1 MTALTISG
9 IHDFPDLDGVEAII
23 SIRDPGDEL
32 PAEVRS
38 ATAPVFDLIFHDV
51 LEDDEHS
58 GYVSPEAWQLE
69 RLLSFL
75 HQVRPQRLHIHCFYG
90 VSRSTAV
97 ASFILAAK
105 RPELSSEAIV
115 RRVREVRA
123 QACPNP
129 RLLSLAD
136 DLLGS
141 DLTGAW
147 GLADRY

>member
-1 MTALTISG
+1 MTVLTISS
-9 IHDFPDLDGVEAII
+9 IHDFLDLDGVEAII

-32 PAEVRS
+32 PAAVES
-38 ATAPVFDLIFHDV
+38 AAAPVFSLIFHDV
-51 LEDDEHS
+51 LEEDEQS

-75 HQVRPQRLHIHCFYG
+75 HRVRPQRFHVHCFYG

-115 RRVREVRA
+115 RRVREVRG
-123 QACPNP
+123 QACLNS
-129 RLLSLAD
+129 RLLALAG
-136 DLLGS
+136 DLLDS

-147 GLADRY
+147 DLANGY